1 MCLHLYNNKNLFSTD
16 MFSEEYKLLKE
27 IYTSIADDNI
37 EDARSLTENLIQQQT
52 EKGNTNNINFLQDAL
67 NNLK

>member
-1 MCLHLYNNKNLFSTD
+1 MCLHLYNNKNLSSTD

-27 IYTSIADDNI
+27 IYTSIADNNI